1 MIIVLASFYVILTQ
15 TRVIREEGNS
25 IEKLSP

>member
-1 MIIVLASFYVILTQ
+1 MIVVLASFYVILTQ
-15 TRVIREEGNS
+15 TRVICEEGNS

>member
-1 MIIVLASFYVILTQ
+1 MTVVLASFSVTLTQ

-25 IEKLSP
+25 IEKLLP